1 MKATIPLLFFALHLP
16 SVSSFLENPTTTT
29 HASTPYPASLLPAF
43 ALPTTLSI
51 TYCDGCAWLPRSQ
64 WYTTELL
71 STFYTRRVQSGL
83 PPLIDSALLSISR
96 EPGDFTVSI
105 GDDVVWDRRADGGF
119 PDLKVLKDRVR
130 GKLDPGSDLGHTDR
144 ALESSGGEGED
155 VRTVGQGEESE
166 FSTHL
171 FAGEEALDDDELL
184 QMRRMWGVM

>member
-64 WYTTELL
+64 WYTTDLL

-83 PPLIDSALLSISR
+83 PPLIDSALLSISLIY
-96 EPGDFTVSI
+96 PFCLPLAVSAWANLLYI
-105 GDDVVWDRRADGGF
+105 HVGIAALISGNGNGS
-119 PDLKVLKDRVR
+119 RVAFHYGR
-130 GKLDPGSDLGHTDR
+130 SH
-144 ALESSGGEGED
+144 LERLS
-155 VRTVGQGEESE
+155 
-166 FSTHL
+166 
-171 FAGEEALDDDELL
+171 
-184 QMRRMWGVM
+184 